1 MLGQMHTSGS
11 AQMKHPPPSPFFSG
25 LEYLDAAIVA
35 VRKNGEVAYFN
46 PAAADLLGLKDEELG
61 LTLSACLAPESP
73 LVQAVVT
80 ALGDNISITEHEL
93 LMLTAHGEVY
103 VSLCATPIESEHA
116 DALLEVR
123 QIDQQRRIANEE
135 RLQAQQQA
143 NRELI
148 RNLAHEIKNPLGGI
162 RGAAQLLSAE
172 LADAQLKEYTQVIIE
187 ESQRLQGLLDRL
199 LTPHRLPKLSE
210 LSIHEVLERV
220 RSLVLAETPNGLAV
234 RRDYDTSLPGLI
246 GDREQL
252 IQATLNVVR
261 NAVQAM
267 SGIGEVILKTRIT
280 RQATLNRKRFPLA
293 IMVQIIDNGP
303 GIPEALKETLFYPL
317 VSGRPGGTGIG
328 LHLAHTYIS
337 QHHGAIEFD
346 SRPGYTCFTIML
358 PLNGW
363 QTQTASEKA

>member
-1 MLGQMHTSGS
+1 M
-11 AQMKHPPPSPFFSG
+11 
-25 LEYLDAAIVA
+25 DAAIVA
-35 VRKNGEVAYFN
+35 ASARGTLVYFN
-46 PAAADLLGLKDEELG
+46 PAAADLLGLKEEQTG
-61 LTLSACLAPESP
+61 LTLSACLNPESA
-73 LVQAVVT
+73 LVQAVAT
-80 ALGDNISITEHEL
+80 ALKDNVSITEHEL
-93 LMLTAHGEVY
+93 LLHTAHGEVY
-103 VSLCATPIESEHA
+103 VSLTASPIESPEA
-116 DALLEVR
+116 AALLEVR
-123 QIDQQRRIANEE
+123 QIDQQRRIVNEE

-162 RGAAQLLSAE
+162 RGAAQLLSTE
-172 LADAQLKEYTQVIIE
+172 LAEAHLKEYTQVIIE

-220 RSLVLAETPNGLAV
+220 RSLMLAETPNGLSV
-234 RRDYDTSLPGLI
+234 KRDYDISLPSLI

-252 IQATLNVVR
+252 IQAILNIVR

-267 SGIGEVILKTRIT
+267 AGVGEVVLRTRIT

-346 SRPGYTCFTIML
+346 SRPGYTCFTLML

-363 QTQTASEKA
+363 QANLASEKA